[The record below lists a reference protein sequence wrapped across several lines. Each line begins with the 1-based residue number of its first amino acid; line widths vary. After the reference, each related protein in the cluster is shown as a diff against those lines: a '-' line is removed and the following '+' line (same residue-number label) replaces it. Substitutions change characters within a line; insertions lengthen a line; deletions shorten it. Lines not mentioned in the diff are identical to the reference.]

1 MNAFDPMRGQN
12 GAAFAAS
19 QQLVEMQLRSM
30 RELQEL
36 NLATARAAIEA
47 MTSWQSLAGAWTA
60 PAASA
65 RASSDWQQALTDYP
79 RRAAE
84 ICMRATEAWVG
95 ACAEQ
100 TRMWSETAQTAV
112 DQVARMQNPSA
123 RR

>member
-1 MNAFDPMRGQN
+1 MNAFDPARGPN
-12 GAAFAAS
+12 AAAFAAS
-19 QQLVEMQLRSM
+19 QQLMEMQLRSI

-47 MTSWQSLAGAWTA
+47 MSSWQSLAGAWTA
-60 PAASA
+60 PVASA

-79 RRAAE
+79 RRAVE

-95 ACAEQ
+95 ACTEQ
-100 TRMWSETAQTAV
+100 SRACTETARAAV
-112 DQVARMQNPSA
+112 DDATRAP

>member
-1 MNAFDPMRGQN
+1 MNAFDAMRGPN

-19 QQLVEMQLRSM
+19 QQLVEMQLRTV

-36 NLATARAAIEA
+36 NLATARAAVDA

-65 RASSDWQQALTDYP
+65 RASSDWQQALADYP

-95 ACAEQ
+95 ACTEQ
-100 TRMWSETAQTAV
+100 TRVWSETARATV
-112 DQVARMQNPSA
+112 DEATRA
-123 RR
+123 RRR

>member
-1 MNAFDPMRGQN
+1 MNAFDPTRGPN
-12 GAAFAAS
+12 AGAFAAS

-36 NLATARAAIEA
+36 NLATARAAIDA
-47 MTSWQSLAGAWTA
+47 MTAWQSVGGAWTA
-60 PAASA
+60 PGASA

-95 ACAEQ
+95 ACTEQ
-100 TRMWSETAQTAV
+100 SRAWSEATRAAV
-112 DQVARMQNPSA
+112 EDVARVN